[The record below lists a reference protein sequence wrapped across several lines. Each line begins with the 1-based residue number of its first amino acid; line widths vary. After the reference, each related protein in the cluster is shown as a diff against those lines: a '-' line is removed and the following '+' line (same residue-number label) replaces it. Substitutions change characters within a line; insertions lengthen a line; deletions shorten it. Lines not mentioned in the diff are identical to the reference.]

1 MIRHARHSLEAIRGL
16 DPVEHHRAIYSN
28 LIFVDAANT
37 MTAGLNLA
45 FYRSFAAP
53 NIAGLLATT
62 RVAID
67 DPAGRAID
75 TGILVWE
82 MVMHGFEHERGR
94 AALSRMNRI
103 HSAFEICA
111 EDFLYVLSTLVV
123 VPIQFMDRYGWRRAF
138 PQERTASVEFYRDM
152 GRRMGLRE
160 IPTSF
165 AEFEAYM
172 NRYEREHF
180 MYTDQARELLLATGS
195 LMEHRFP
202 KRLRGAVSLLT
213 STMMDRR
220 MRDAGGVRNPPPGL
234 TTLIRFAARS
244 ASRIARWRNP
254 HPTHRFPNGVVA
266 PMPTYP
272 DGYQIEQVGHH
283 PADERSPVPAIPA
296 QGQADPGNGS
306 AA

>member
-1 MIRHARHSLEAIRGL
+1 VIRHVKHSFNAIRGL
-16 DPVEHHRAIYSN
+16 DPVEDYRAIYGN
-28 LIFVDAANT
+28 LIFVDAAGT
-37 MTAGLNLA
+37 MTAGLNMA

-53 NIAGLLATT
+53 NVARLLATT

-67 DPAGRAID
+67 EPAARAVD

-103 HSAFEICA
+103 HSVFEIST

-123 VPIQFMDRYGWRRAF
+123 VPIGFMDRYGWRRAF
-138 PQERTASVEFYRDM
+138 PQERTASAEFYREL
-152 GRRMGLRE
+152 GRRMALGE
-160 IPTSF
+160 IPASF
-165 AEFEAYM
+165 GEFEAYM

-180 MYTDQARELLLATGS
+180 VYTDQARELLLATGS

-202 KRLRGAVSLLT
+202 KPLRRAVALLT
-213 STMMDRR
+213 STLMDRR
-220 MRDAGGVRNPPPGL
+220 MRAAGGVRNPPPGL
-234 TTLIRFAARS
+234 TALVRMVARP
-244 ASRIARWRNP
+244 ASRLARWRNP

-272 DGYQIEQVGHH
+272 DGYRIDQVGHH
-283 PADERSPVPAIPA
+283 PAD
-296 QGQADPGNGS
+296 
-306 AA
+306 